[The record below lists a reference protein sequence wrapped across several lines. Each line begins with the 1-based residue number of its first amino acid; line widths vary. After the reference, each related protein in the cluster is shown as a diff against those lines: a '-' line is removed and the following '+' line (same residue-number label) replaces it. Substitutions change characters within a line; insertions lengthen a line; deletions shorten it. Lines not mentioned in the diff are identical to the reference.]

1 MKILVVFYS
10 RSGRS
15 RAVAEAIAGRLNAD
29 LQEVIPLKGYRGLFG
44 FFRGGFQA
52 ARRRLPAIRPLGREA
67 SAYDF
72 VIFGTPIWAGRMS
85 SPMRTC
91 IAGQKAGIRQYAFF
105 CTAGSAEQQA
115 ALDDLR
121 ELVGFAPAA
130 TMVLTSPE
138 VSRGRFQQKLDGF
151 LAGLPA
157 S

>member
-1 MKILVVFYS
+1 MKILVVYYS

-15 RAVAEAIAGRLNAD
+15 RAVAEAIARRLNAD
-29 LQEVIPLKGYRGLFG
+29 LQEVMPLKGYRGLFG
-44 FFRGGFQA
+44 FFRGGYQA
-52 ARRRLPAIRPLGREA
+52 ARRKLPAIQPPDREA
-67 SAYDF
+67 AAYDL
-72 VIFGTPIWAGRMS
+72 VLFGTPIWAGRMS
-85 SPMRTC
+85 SPMRSC
-91 IAGQKAGIRQYAFF
+91 ITGQKAAIKRYAFF

-121 ELVGFAPAA
+121 ELIGFDPAG
-130 TMVLTSPE
+130 TLVLTSPE